1 MNNYGFIKVAGAIPF
16 NKVCGIE
23 HNTNQI
29 IKLIKEASLKNASII
44 VFPELSITSYTCGDL
59 FHQESIIEKSK
70 NALFK
75 IANATK
81 DIQIL
86 SLVGVPITNN
96 NKLYNCAAAINKG
109 KIIGIVPKSY
119 IPGYREFYEPRWF
132 SGIETDF
139 YKNIILNNTVIPF
152 GNDLL
157 FIDKDNEKIII
168 GIEICEDLWMPI
180 PPSSYQ
186 ALAGAIILCNL
197 SASNA
202 LIAKSEYRKEIVKN
216 QSSRCIASYIYVS
229 SGMGE
234 STTDVVFD
242 ADATIIENG
251 IVLAESKRFLRAN
264 QVIYSD
270 IDIER
275 LIIDRIH
282 QNIGQPT
289 KSYRF
294 IDFESFNKNV
304 KINRNISPHPFIPEK
319 GDKLDIRCNEIFNI
333 QSAGLAKRFEALP
346 KNTKAIIGISGGLD
360 STLALLVIIKTF
372 KILKK
377 KLKDIIAIT
386 MPGFGTSST
395 TYNNTVN
402 LCKTLKITFKELNI
416 KDISTLMINKIDHS
430 LDKKDIVYENIQ
442 ARARTYILMTAA
454 NKYNGIVIGTGD
466 LSEIAL
472 GFTTYNGDHI
482 SMYNVN
488 SSVPKTLVKFLIKWI
503 AKNEFNDIKKILLG
517 ILEQPIS
524 PELLP
529 PEEVKSKGISQKTE
543 RLIGPY
549 ELHDFFLY
557 YFIRFSFNAKKI
569 LFLAEKAFEKKYDK
583 NTIKKWLKVFYKRF
597 FKNQWKRDCVPA
609 GPKIGNVDLS
619 PRGSWRMPSEAEIN
633 TFLEDDEVQ

>member
-1 MNNYGFIKVAGAIPF
+1 MLNYGFVKVAAAIPF
-16 NKVCGIE
+16 GQVGGIGY
-23 HNTNQI
+23 NTLQI
-29 IKLIKEASLKNASII
+29 IKLIKEASSKKASII
-44 VFPELSITSYTCGDL
+44 VFPELSITAYTCGDL

-70 NALFK
+70 NALLK
-75 IANATK
+75 ISQETK

-86 SLVGVPITNN
+86 SIVGVPIVNN
-96 NKLYNCAAAINKG
+96 NKLYNCAALINNG
-109 KIIGIVPKSY
+109 EIIGIIPKSF

-139 YKNIILNNTVIPF
+139 YKNIILDQKVIPF

-157 FIDKDNEKIII
+157 FIDKNNEKLII

-186 ALAGAIILCNL
+186 SLAGAVILCNL
-197 SASNA
+197 SASNI
-202 LIAKSEYRKEIVKN
+202 LTGKSEYRKEIVKN

-234 STTDVVFD
+234 STTDVIFD
-242 ADATIIENG
+242 ADATIVENG
-251 IVLAESKRFLRAN
+251 IILAESKRFLRDN
-264 QVIYSD
+264 QIIYSD

-282 QNIGQPT
+282 QNIGQST

-294 IDFESFNKNV
+294 IEFETFTKS
-304 KINRNISPHPFIPEK
+304 INIQRTISPHPFIPEE
-319 GDKLDIRCNEIFNI
+319 GEKLNFRCNEIFNI
-333 QSAGLAKRFEALP
+333 QAAGLAKRFEALP
-346 KNTKAIIGISGGLD
+346 KDTKAIIGISGGLD
-360 STLALLVIIKTF
+360 STLALLVTIKTF
-372 KILKK
+372 QLLKK
-377 KLKDIIAIT
+377 DTSNIIAIT
-386 MPGFGTSST
+386 MPGFGTSNT
-395 TYNNTVN
+395 TYNNTIK
-402 LCKTLKITFKELNI
+402 LCKSLNINFKELNI
-416 KDISTLMINKIDHS
+416 KDISTLMMNKVEHSIDE
-430 LDKKDIVYENIQ
+430 KDVVYENIQ

-472 GFTTYNGDHI
+472 GFATYNGDHI

-503 AKNEFNDIKKILLG
+503 ANNEFINIKKILYD

-529 PEEVKSKGISQKTE
+529 SEDQKGKKISQKTE
-543 RLIGPY
+543 KLIGPY

-557 YFIRFSFNAKKI
+557 YLIRFGFSNKKL
-569 LFLAEKAFEKKYDK
+569 LFLAEKAFEKKYEK
-583 NTIKKWLKVFYKRF
+583 SIIKKWLKVFYKRF

-609 GPKIGNVDLS
+609 GPKIGSVDLS

-633 TFLEDDEVQ
+633 TFLDKDNPQ

>member
-1 MNNYGFIKVAGAIPF
+1 MNNYGFVKVAGAIPF
-16 NKVCGIE
+16 GKVGGIDY
-23 HNTNQI
+23 NTLQTV
-29 IKLIKEASLKNASII
+29 KLIKEASLKKASIV

-59 FHQESIIEKSK
+59 FHQESILEKSK
-70 NALFK
+70 NALLK
-75 IANATK
+75 IASATK

-86 SLVGVPITNN
+86 SIVGVPIVNN
-96 NKLYNCAAAINKG
+96 NKLYNCAALINKG
-109 KIIGIVPKSY
+109 EIIGIVPKSF

-139 YKNIILNNTVIPF
+139 YKNIILNNKIIPF

-157 FIDKDNEKIII
+157 FIDKNNEKLII

-197 SASNA
+197 SASNI
-202 LIAKSEYRKEIVKN
+202 LIGKSDYRKEIVKN
-216 QSSRCIASYIYVS
+216 QSSRCIAGYIYVS

-242 ADATIIENG
+242 ADASIVENG
-251 IVLAESKRFLRAN
+251 IILEESKRFLRNN
-264 QVIYSD
+264 QIIYSD

-275 LIIDRIH
+275 LIIDRIR
-282 QNIGQPT
+282 QNIGQST

-294 IDFESFNKNV
+294 IDFESFNKN
-304 KINRNISPHPFIPEK
+304 INIIRDISPYPFIPDE

-333 QSAGLAKRFEALP
+333 QSAGLAKRFETLP

-360 STLALLVIIKTF
+360 STLALLVTIKTF
-372 KILKK
+372 DILNKN
-377 KLKDIIAIT
+377 LKDIIAVT
-386 MPGFGTSST
+386 MPGFGTSSK
-395 TYNNTVN
+395 TYNNTVK
-402 LCKTLKITFKELNI
+402 LCKILNISFKELSIN
-416 KDISTLMINKIDHS
+416 DISTLMINKIEHS
-430 LDKKDIVYENIQ
+430 LDRKDTVYENIQ

-472 GFTTYNGDHI
+472 GFATYNGDHI

-503 AKNEFNDIKKILLG
+503 ANNKFSDIKKILID

-529 PEEVKSKGISQKTE
+529 SEVIDKKEISQKTE
-543 RLIGPY
+543 KLIGPY

-557 YFIRFSFNAKKI
+557 YLIRFGFSDKKI
-569 LFLAEKAFEKKYDK
+569 LFLAEKAFKKKYDK
-583 NTIKKWLKVFYKRF
+583 NSIKKWLKVFYKKF
-597 FKNQWKRDCVPA
+597 FNNQWKRDCVPA
-609 GPKIGNVDLS
+609 GPKIGSVDLS

-633 TFLEDDEVQ
+633 TFLNDKD